1 MGYFWSMDVVCYY
14 LRVNQNCNVVFLD
27 KLKDPPGVVDG
38 DVVEC
43 SGMEIAFGKISHWNQ
58 LNVCFEKE

>member
-1 MGYFWSMDVVCYY
+1 MGIVCYY
-14 LRVNQNCNVVFLD
+14 LRVNQNRNVVLLD

-43 SGMEIAFGKISHWNQ
+43 SGMEIAFRKISYWNQ
-58 LNVCFEKE
+58 LNVCFERE

>member
-1 MGYFWSMDVVCYY
+1 MGIVCYY
-14 LRVNQNCNVVFLD
+14 LRVNQNRNVVLLD

-43 SGMEIAFGKISHWNQ
+43 SGVEIAFRKIIYWNQ
-58 LNVCFEKE
+58 LNVCFERE